1 MAWRRRVRRGAFQSK
16 RTGSRRGSKAE
27 AASRSAWQRHQE
39 QEVRE
44 RSLERQMRASS

>member
-1 MAWRRRVRRGAFQSK
+1 MAWRRRVRREAFQAK

-27 AASRSAWQRHQE
+27 AASCSAWPRHQE

-44 RSLERQMRASS
+44 RSLERQTRVSL